1 MHNTG
6 KNIIFFAPGIYDEEK
21 STEILRARDYNVIEA
36 KTLPELLNALAGHD
50 FDIAI
55 FGITPGREDITDLSA
70 TIRSICKIPVLF
82 FLPSDTDS
90 TSVDQAKS
98 CADDFIIWPVRDEEL
113 ILRTELVLSCHSR
126 REKMRQP
133 DSFPI
138 GDMTFDFKNQALYTA
153 GGTKNLTKIE
163 AQLLHLLCLY
173 RNTILPRELAL
184 ETIWGE
190 NDYFKSRSMDVY
202 ITKLRKLLR
211 GDSLVS
217 ISNIHK
223 VGFRLDIKKRTD
235 GEGKR

>member
-1 MHNTG
+1 MHNAG
-6 KNIIFFAPGIYDEEK
+6 INIIFFAPGIYQDEK
-21 STEILRARDYNVIEA
+21 TSEILSARSYNVVEA

-55 FGITPGREDITDLSA
+55 FGITPGSENITDLSA

-82 FLPSDTDS
+82 ILPADTDS
-90 TSVDQAKS
+90 TRVDQAKS
-98 CADDFIIWPVRDEEL
+98 CADDFIIWPLRDEEL

-126 REKMRQP
+126 RERMRQP

-138 GDMTFDFKNQALYTA
+138 GDMTFDYKNQVLYTA
-153 GGTKNLTKIE
+153 GGIKNLTKIE

-202 ITKLRKLLR
+202 VTKLRKLVS

-223 VGFRLDIKKRTD
+223 VGFRLDIKKSTD